1 MCMSSDQIPQYLFN
15 IANISSHSKMNHVE
29 HKIVTRILFRWDSF
43 YESVLDRIFEIHSF
57 LSHFRTLREKTTLA
71 VTSRGRFGTEDEKA
85 PVGTSSRRRL
95 VPRNLATITV
105 GGSESIMVQALR
117 LEELQRAK
125 DEKRWRRKF
134 CLITV

>member
-1 MCMSSDQIPQYLFN
+1 MCMSSDQVLQYLFN
-15 IANISSHSKMNHVE
+15 ITNISSHSKMNGVE
-29 HKIVTRILFRWDSF
+29 HKIVSLLSCSDETHFMKLFWTS
-43 YESVLDRIFEIHSF
+43 FEILSCF
-57 LSHFRTLREKTTLA
+57 LSHIRTLREKTTLA
-71 VTSRGRFGTEDEKA
+71 VTSRGRFGTEDEKV

-125 DEKRWRRKF
+125 DEKR
-134 CLITV
+134 

>member
-1 MCMSSDQIPQYLFN
+1 MEVESPEQVLQNLCN
-15 IANISSHSKMNHVE
+15 ITNISSHSKVNCVG
-29 HKIVTRILFRWDSF
+29 HKIVSLLSCPDETHFMNLFKQFWTQDLRF
-43 YESVLDRIFEIHSF
+43 TSF
-57 LSHFRTLREKTTLA
+57 LSHIRTLREKTTLA

-125 DEKRWRRKF
+125 DEKR
-134 CLITV
+134 